1 MRSSF
6 WKHLDSLKKQLI
18 LQGTRIIYAGKDEIM
33 ELLVSTDWLANE
45 IGASDLRVV
54 DATWFMP
61 DAGRNAQAE
70 YEGGH
75 IPSAVF
81 MDLEE
86 LADANSSLPNTLPPP
101 EKFASRMQSLGLG
114 DGSRIVVYDDSPFKS
129 AARAWWM
136 LTLFGAHDVAILDG
150 GIAKWKAEGRPLE
163 TGKPTLRHRHFTVWK
178 DDKAVRSKADMLAN
192 LHSKDANVVDARGAG
207 RFTGEE
213 AEPRPEMASG
223 HIPGSRNLPFSQLF
237 NADGTWKRG
246 AELTQAFT
254 DAGVDLNTPMITTCG
269 SGMTA
274 AVVLFGAR
282 LTGKTDV
289 ALYDGSWSEWGLDA
303 DTPKAQGAA

>member
-1 MRSSF
+1 
-6 WKHLDSLKKQLI
+6 
-18 LQGTRIIYAGKDEIM
+18 
-33 ELLVSTDWLANE
+33 
-45 IGASDLRVV
+45 
-54 DATWFMP
+54 
-61 DAGRNAQAE
+61 
-70 YEGGH
+70 
-75 IPSAVF
+75 
-81 MDLEE
+81 
-86 LADANSSLPNTLPPP
+86 
-101 EKFASRMQSLGLG
+101 MQSLGLG

-178 DDKAVRSKADMLAN
+178 DDKAVRNKADMLAN
-192 LHSKDANVVDARGAG
+192 LHSKDADVVDARGAG

-223 HIPGSRNLPFSQLF
+223 HIPGSRNLPFGQLF
-237 NADGTWKRG
+237 SADGTWKRG

-254 DAGVDLNTPMITTCG
+254 DVGVDLNKPMITTCG

-282 LTGKTDV
+282 MTGKTDV

-303 DTPKAQGAA
+303 DTPKALGAA

>member
-1 MRSSF
+1 
-6 WKHLDSLKKQLI
+6 
-18 LQGTRIIYAGKDEIM
+18 M
-33 ELLVSTDWLANE
+33 ELLVSTEWLAKE

-86 LADANSSLPNTLPPP
+86 LADGNSSLPNTLPPP

-129 AARAWWM
+129 ATRAWWM

-163 TGKPTLRHRHFTVWK
+163 TGKPALRHRHFTVWK
-178 DDKAVRSKADMLAN
+178 DDKAVRNKADMLAN
-192 LHSKDANVVDARGAG
+192 LHSKEAVVVDARGAG

-213 AEPRPEMASG
+213 AEPRPEMGSG
-223 HIPGSRNLPFSQLF
+223 HIPGSRNLPFGQLF

-246 AELTQAFT
+246 DQLAQAYN
-254 DAGVDLNTPMITTCG
+254 DAGVDLSQPMITTCG

-282 LTGKTDV
+282 MTGKTDV
-289 ALYDGSWSEWGLDA
+289 SLYDGSWSEWGLDK

>member
-1 MRSSF
+1 M
-6 WKHLDSLKKQLI
+6 
-18 LQGTRIIYAGKDEIM
+18 YAGRDNIM

-45 IGASDLRVV
+45 IGASDLRIV

-86 LADANSSLPNTLPPP
+86 LADANSNLPNTLPPP

-129 AARAWWM
+129 ATRAWWM

-178 DDKAVRSKADMLAN
+178 DDKAVRNKADMLAN
-192 LHSKDANVVDARGAG
+192 LHSKDADVVDARGVG
-207 RFTGEE
+207 RFTGAE

-223 HIPGSRNLPFSQLF
+223 HIPGSRNLPFGQLF
-237 NADGTWKRG
+237 RADGTWKRG

-254 DAGVDLNTPMITTCG
+254 DAGVDLNKPMITTCG

-274 AVVLFGAR
+274 AAVLFGAR
-282 LTGKTDV
+282 VTGKTDV
-289 ALYDGSWSEWGLDA
+289 ALYDGSWSEWGLDP

>member
-1 MRSSF
+1 
-6 WKHLDSLKKQLI
+6 
-18 LQGTRIIYAGKDEIM
+18 M
-33 ELLVSTDWLANE
+33 ELLVTTEWLAKE
-45 IGASDLRVV
+45 QGASDLRIV
-54 DATWFMP
+54 DATCFLP
-61 DAGRNAQAE
+61 GSGRNALAE

-75 IPSAVF
+75 IAGAVF

-86 LADANSSLPNTLPPP
+86 IADTNSSLPNMLPPP

-114 DGSRIVVYDDSPFKS
+114 DGSRIVVYDDSPFKY

-163 TGKPTLRHRHFTVWK
+163 TGKPMVRHRHFTVWK
-178 DDKAVRSKADMLAN
+178 DDKAVKTKADLLAN
-192 LHSKDANVVDARGAG
+192 LHSKEAMVVDARGAG

-213 AEPRPEMASG
+213 AEPRPEMGSG
-223 HIPGSRNLPFSQLF
+223 HIPGSVNLPFLNLY

-246 AELTQAFT
+246 DELAAEFT
-254 DAGVDLNTPMITTCG
+254 AAGVDLTKPMITTCG
-269 SGMTA
+269 SGVTA
-274 AVVLFGAR
+274 AILLFGAH
-282 LTGKTDV
+282 LLGKTDV
-289 ALYDGSWSEWGLDA
+289 ALYDGSWSEWGMDA

>member
-1 MRSSF
+1 
-6 WKHLDSLKKQLI
+6 
-18 LQGTRIIYAGKDEIM
+18 M
-33 ELLVSTDWLANE
+33 ELLVSTEWLAAE

-81 MDLEE
+81 MDIEE

-129 AARAWWM
+129 ATRAWWM

-178 DDKAVRSKADMLAN
+178 DDKAVRNKADMLAN
-192 LHSKDANVVDARGAG
+192 LHSKDADVVDARGVG
-207 RFTGEE
+207 RFTGAE

-223 HIPGSRNLPFSQLF
+223 HIPGSRNLPFGQLF
-237 NADGTWKRG
+237 HADGTWKRG

-254 DAGVDLNTPMITTCG
+254 DAGVDLNKPMITTCG

-274 AVVLFGAR
+274 ATVLFGAR
-282 LTGKTDV
+282 MTGKTDV
-289 ALYDGSWSEWGLDA
+289 ALYDGSWSEWGLDP
-303 DTPKAQGAA
+303 DTPKTQGAA

>member
-1 MRSSF
+1 
-6 WKHLDSLKKQLI
+6 
-18 LQGTRIIYAGKDEIM
+18 M
-33 ELLVSTDWLANE
+33 ELLVSTEWLAKE

-86 LADANSSLPNTLPPP
+86 LADGNSSLPNTLPPP

-129 AARAWWM
+129 ATRAWWM

-163 TGKPTLRHRHFTVWK
+163 TGKPALRHRHFTVWK
-178 DDKAVRSKADMLAN
+178 DDKAVRNKADMLAN
-192 LHSKDANVVDARGAG
+192 LHSKGAVVVDARGAG

-213 AEPRPEMASG
+213 AEPRPEMGSG

-246 AELTQAFT
+246 DELAQAYN
-254 DAGVDLNTPMITTCG
+254 DAGVDLSQPMITTCG

-282 LTGKTDV
+282 MTGKTDV
-289 ALYDGSWSEWGLDA
+289 SLYDGSWSEWGLDK

>member
-18 LQGTRIIYAGKDEIM
+18 LHGTRIIYAGKDEIM

-223 HIPGSRNLPFSQLF
+223 HIPSSRNLPFSQLF
-237 NADGTWKRG
+237 NADGTWKPG

-282 LTGKTDV
+282 MTGKTDV

>member
-18 LQGTRIIYAGKDEIM
+18 LHGTRIIYAGKDEIM

-254 DAGVDLNTPMITTCG
+254 DAGVDLNTPMITSCG